1 MPNGFFRHIL
11 QVENGKSERHHW
23 ILHIRITLCVKFQ
36 FNDTLEKDKE
46 DQSKYYFSYPKPPV
60 LDVKWGN
67 RGINLIEWANIPT
80 YSMLDDILT
89 SLKLLELF
97 FDDVLVD
104 MIFGYTK
111 LYSHREK
118 AGISFGITNEKIRFF
133 LSMLVGAISFQTIKC
148 IGRRTL
154 ILLWKQGLIQCLVIC
169 SCVYLRIFIFMTT
182 NNLINKT
189 NSRSSFPWWENQIGD
204 FESSLPTG
212 RTNPSYDSRLRN
224 SWQ

>member
-1 MPNGFFRHIL
+1 
-11 QVENGKSERHHW
+11 
-23 ILHIRITLCVKFQ
+23 
-36 FNDTLEKDKE
+36 
-46 DQSKYYFSYPKPPV
+46 
-60 LDVKWGN
+60 
-67 RGINLIEWANIPT
+67 
-80 YSMLDDILT
+80 MLDDIVT
-89 SLKLLELF
+89 PLKLLELF

-154 ILLWKQGLIQCLVIC
+154 ILLWKQDLIQCLVIC